1 MTVWYRDL
9 PRMRDSFAVLEGYE
23 AMVRGFTRRNRR
35 DAVLDTAAILTCLGL
50 WLPLVW
56 LLRAQ
61 QLC

>member
-1 MTVWYRDL
+1 
-9 PRMRDSFAVLEGYE
+9 MRDSTAVLERYE
-23 AMVRGFTRRNRR
+23 AMVRGFARRNRR

-50 WLPLVW
+50 WMPLVW